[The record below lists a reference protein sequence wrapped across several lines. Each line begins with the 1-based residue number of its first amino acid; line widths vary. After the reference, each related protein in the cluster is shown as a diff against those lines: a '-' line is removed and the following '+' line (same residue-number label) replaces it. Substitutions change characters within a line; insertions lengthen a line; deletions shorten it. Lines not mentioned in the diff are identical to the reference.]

1 MKNRHLAQGRK
12 INLVQNRRINL
23 VQSEKIDL
31 LKVKIWPGLIM
42 EMSFF

>member
-1 MKNRHLAQGRK
+1 MKNRHLAQG
-12 INLVQNRRINL
+12 IIINL

-31 LKVKIWPGLIM
+31 FKVKIWPGLIM

>member
-31 LKVKIWPGLIM
+31 FKVKIWPGLIM